1 VAKEMHVVHT
11 QIMNILKRKHEI
23 LDDFINI
30 VPRSRQHQ
38 RRITGNEYINQLC
51 RDWFQEATGRL
62 ELYFC
67 LLNIFIYLCVLFKS
81 YHIEI
86 ISSTIN

>member
-1 VAKEMHVVHT
+1 MHVVHT

-51 RDWFQEATGRL
+51 LDWFQEATGRL